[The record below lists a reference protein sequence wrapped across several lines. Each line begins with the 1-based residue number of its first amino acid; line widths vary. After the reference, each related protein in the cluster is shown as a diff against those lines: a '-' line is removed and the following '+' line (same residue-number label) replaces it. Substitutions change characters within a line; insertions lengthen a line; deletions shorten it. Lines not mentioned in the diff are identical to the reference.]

1 MTAYVVKSG
10 DTLFKIAQKYYGD
23 GYQYGKILSAN
34 PQITNPDLIRVGDL
48 INIPGVD
55 DGIVTTQLT
64 TTDEKPNVSKQ
75 VIVLA
80 ALAALGAGAFWYFSR
95 GVEASAN
102 PEDEDEDEDEE

>member
-1 MTAYVVKSG
+1 MTAYVVQSG
-10 DTLFKIAQKYYGD
+10 DTLFKIAAKYYGD
-23 GYQYGKILSAN
+23 GYQYSKILAAN

-48 INIPGVD
+48 VNIPGVD

-80 ALAALGAGAFWYFSR
+80 ALAALGAGAFWYFSSR
-95 GVEASAN
+95 NVEAAAN
-102 PEDEDEDEDEE
+102 PEEDEDEDEE